1 MVVYGISVIISLKDG
16 FFFFFFFFN
25 WDSIHARLNSH
36 YEATRPKRRVFV
48 KFGKVNLDISVA
60 ILFRLLMRVYLSHLN
75 LMLME
80 QNILFWKILQKGKLY
95 FRFHSNMIPDCIW
108 KLSIEISST
117 EMKKFI

>member
-1 MVVYGISVIISLKDG
+1 MVAYGISVIISLTDG
-16 FFFFFFFFN
+16 F
-25 WDSIHARLNSH
+25 
-36 YEATRPKRRVFV
+36 PKRSVFV
-48 KFGKVNLDISVA
+48 KFDKVNLDISVA

-80 QNILFWKILQKGKLY
+80 QNILFWKILQKSKLY
-95 FRFHSNMIPDCIW
+95 LRFHSNMIPDCIW